1 MRTILI
7 AIGGGGVAAGMYAL
21 SRISDKSAGSIFLF
35 IAIVAVVL
43 TIGLVFASGF
53 AAWLDRPRQPRTFA
67 EIPAVRRKWAPGSGK
82 ERCGSCNRPMTR
94 VGALWICPVCD
105 RVSV

>member
-7 AIGGGGVAAGMYAL
+7 AIGGGGVAAGSYAL
-21 SRISDKSAGSIFLF
+21 SRISDRSVGSIFVF
-35 IAIVAVVL
+35 VAFFATVL
-43 TIGLVFASGF
+43 TIGLVIASGF

-67 EIPAVRRKWAPGSGK
+67 EIPARKRLWTRGNGK
-82 ERCGSCNRPMTR
+82 ERCGCCNRPMTR
-94 VGALWICPVCD
+94 VGALWICPACD